1 MAMKKVQCCL
11 CAGVLVVLFYAPDVY
26 GSLHWCIVLTYQCF
40 LVFPEFKVHVH
51 HFLQVQW
58 TMNKHPNSLCIFSE
72 HTLMYCIYRGI
83 ISLIVC

>member
-40 LVFPEFKVHVH
+40 
-51 HFLQVQW
+51 
-58 TMNKHPNSLCIFSE
+58 
-72 HTLMYCIYRGI
+72 
-83 ISLIVC
+83 